1 MKDFIHIV
9 KYKLLI
15 FFKYNSS
22 FNTRSFIKNLSSFI
36 VYSVFA
42 VGAFLLTRNA
52 LSFLLIKI
60 KIGTFLLH
68 RFISIILFI
77 FFLSVNVG
85 NIVVSYST
93 LYKSKEV
100 SFLLTKPV
108 SYVKIF
114 TIKFLD
120 NFFYSSTTLL
130 LIICSVLLGYGT
142 YFKMDFWFYP
152 VSIFLIILPFMMTAA
167 SIGVIFLMLILK
179 LSEKIGVKS
188 VLAFFFIL
196 YMASLGLFFK
206 ISSPVNIVSSVMHF
220 YPNINGYFGFL
231 DNPILK
237 FLPNFWAADAF
248 YWMSSG
254 NIFNSMPE
262 ILLQIF
268 TAVFFLSFA
277 LYLSSIWYFQ
287 TWKNSLRF
295 SFKKKNTVPAR
306 RRLISFSA
314 KSSFNPQTEA
324 LLKKEFLQFF
334 REPSQWIHLSVIL
347 LLIIIFIFSLSSIDI
362 ELLSSFNAVLKT
374 IIYLVI
380 FLFNVFLISSLAL
393 RFVFPMVSIEGEAF
407 WKIKS
412 SPINPNKIIL
422 IKFSIYF
429 IIIFFISQILN
440 IFSQLK
446 FPAELMIISIINSVF
461 ICLTVVSLNLG
472 MGSFFAEFKEKN
484 PIRIASSQGATITF
498 LLTLIYLV
506 FLVVVLFVP
515 LFNFFNPN
523 KTHLPSTLQYLELT
537 NIIIAFTSIIITFI
551 SFRLSKTSLKQNI

>member
-15 FFKYNSS
+15 FFKNNSS
-22 FNTRSFIKNLSSFI
+22 FNTRSLIKNLSSFI

-42 VGAFLLTRNA
+42 VGAFLFTGNA
-52 LSFLLIKI
+52 LSFLLIKV
-60 KIGTFLLH
+60 KIGSFLLH

-77 FFLSVNVG
+77 FFLAVNVG

-100 SFLLTKPV
+100 SYLFTKPV
-108 SYVKIF
+108 SYLNIF
-114 TIKFLD
+114 AVKFLD

-142 YFKMDFWFYP
+142 YFKMNFWFYP
-152 VSIFLIILPFMMTAA
+152 VSIFLIILPFMITAA
-167 SIGVIFLMLILK
+167 SIGVIFLMLILR
-179 LSEKIGVKS
+179 LSEKIGVKN

-196 YMASLGLFFK
+196 YLASLGLFFK
-206 ISSPVNIVSSVMHF
+206 ISNPVNIVSSVMHF
-220 YPNINGYFGFL
+220 YPDINGYFGFL

-254 NIFNSMPE
+254 KIINSFPDIF
-262 ILLQIF
+262 LQIF
-268 TAVFFLSFA
+268 TAAFFFTLA
-277 LYLSSIWYFQ
+277 LYLSSKWYFQ
-287 TWKNSLRF
+287 TWKNSLHF
-295 SFKKKNTVPAR
+295 SFKKKNSTKLK
-306 RRLISFSA
+306 RRLISFSN
-314 KSSFNPQTEA
+314 KSSFSPQTEA
-324 LLKKEFLQFF
+324 LLKKEFMQFF

-347 LLIIIFIFSLSSIDI
+347 ILIIIFIFSLTSIDFK
-362 ELLSSFNAVLKT
+362 LLSTFNTAFKT

-380 FLFNVFLISSLAL
+380 FLFNVFLVSSLAL
-393 RFVFPMVSIEGEAF
+393 RFVFPIVSIEGEAF

-446 FPAELMIISIINSVF
+446 FPSELIGTSIINTIF
-461 ICLTVVSLNLG
+461 ICLTIVSLNFG
-472 MGSFFAEFKEKN
+472 MGSFFANFKEKN
-484 PIRIASSQGATITF
+484 PVRIASSQGATITF

-506 FLVVVLFVP
+506 FLVVVLFIP
-515 LFNFFNPN
+515 LFNFFNPK
-523 KTHLPSTLQYLELT
+523 KTHLPATLHYLELT
-537 NIIIAFTSIIITFI
+537 NLIIAFTSILITFI
-551 SFRLSKTSLKQNI
+551 SFRLGKTSLKRDI